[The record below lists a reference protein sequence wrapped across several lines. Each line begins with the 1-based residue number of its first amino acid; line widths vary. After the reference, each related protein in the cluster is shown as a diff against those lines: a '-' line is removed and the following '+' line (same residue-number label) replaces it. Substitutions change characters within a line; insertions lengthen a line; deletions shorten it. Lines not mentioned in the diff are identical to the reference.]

1 LFEQQSTMA
10 SQFRETNLYKFF
22 PPPAECL
29 AILVG
34 GAEFLVFGLAGLANA
49 QEFAS
54 AFGLPNAESPYDEN
68 DKVGENTTT
77 TQNRQTQK
85 ALNLAISARNLSHGA
100 LILTFAL
107 YLRDRR
113 ALGYTIGV
121 GFFTTV
127 ADYLIVNAYGV
138 QAKAMNH
145 LLGAV
150 NCLALGGS
158 LLYWGRNDPWWGSR
172 L

>member
-1 LFEQQSTMA
+1 
-10 SQFRETNLYKFF
+10 
-22 PPPAECL
+22 
-29 AILVG
+29 VG
-34 GAEFLVFGLAGLANA
+34 YA
-49 QEFAS
+49 
-54 AFGLPNAESPYDEN
+54 
-68 DKVGENTTT
+68 
-77 TQNRQTQK
+77 
-85 ALNLAISARNLSHGA
+85 
-100 LILTFAL
+100 
-107 YLRDRR
+107 
-113 ALGYTIGV
+113 IGV

-127 ADYLIVNAYGV
+127 ADYFIVNSYGV